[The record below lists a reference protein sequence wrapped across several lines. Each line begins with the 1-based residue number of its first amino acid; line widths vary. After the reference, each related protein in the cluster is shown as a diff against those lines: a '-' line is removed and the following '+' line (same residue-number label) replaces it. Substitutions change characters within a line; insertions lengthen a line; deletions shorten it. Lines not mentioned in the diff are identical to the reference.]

1 MRNLLIRLLLVVF
14 GACPPALA
22 GEANAQNDTINTT
35 ASVPDTST
43 TITLSSTRTYLH
55 VLVKT
60 DPAAAVLYVD
70 FANGTAT
77 SGDFRVEPGGAILI
91 EGVPISAF
99 KIIGASALGT
109 YSVLAWY

>member
-1 MRNLLIRLLLVVF
+1 MLLLLGVTPAF
-14 GACPPALA
+14 AAESGAQ
-22 GEANAQNDTINTT
+22 ANIINTT
-35 ASVPDTST
+35 GNVPDSST
-43 TITLSSTRTYLH
+43 TVTLSSTRTYLH

-77 SGDFRVEPGGAILI
+77 TGDFRIEPGSAILI